1 MKNAGTIFLTEVET
15 QWEDLGNGV
24 QRQVF
29 GYDETLML
37 VKVKFDTGAIGTMH
51 SHPHTQSTF
60 VAGGSFEFIIGEEK
74 KIINAGDGCFMP
86 SNVLHGCVCLQA
98 GMLID
103 AFSPYR
109 EDFVNDTNK

>member
-1 MKNAGTIFLTEVET
+1 MTNAGRIFLTEAET
-15 QWEDLGNGV
+15 GWEDLGNGV
-24 QRQVF
+24 QRQIF

-37 VKVKFDTGAIGTMH
+37 VKVKFETGATGAMH
-51 SHPHTQSTF
+51 SHVHAQSTF
-60 VAGGSFEFIIGEEK
+60 VASGSFEFTIGQEK

-86 SNVLHGCVCLQA
+86 ANVMHGCLCLQA

-109 EDFVNDTNK
+109 EDFVNDTTL

>member
-1 MKNAGTIFLTEVET
+1 MIKVNKNFSTEAEIN
-15 QWEDLGNGV
+15 WEDLGNGV
-24 QRQVF
+24 QRQIF

-37 VKVKFDTGAIGTMH
+37 VKVKFETGAIGAMH